1 MELMIDLGMAMG
13 MMELIKVKG
22 DVQDLFH
29 KFHGEGVPFVVVV
42 FVIMPISGLRPSSS
56 IIIKGI

>member
-1 MELMIDLGMAMG
+1 MAMG